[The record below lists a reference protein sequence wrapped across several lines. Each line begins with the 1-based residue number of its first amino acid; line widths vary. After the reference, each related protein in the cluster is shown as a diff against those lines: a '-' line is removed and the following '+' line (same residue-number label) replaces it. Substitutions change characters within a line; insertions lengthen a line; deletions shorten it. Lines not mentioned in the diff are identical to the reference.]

1 MKEYLKRK
9 FWKNIYRRSL
19 NNWYKRNFSS
29 PSPEFV
35 KHEIIKKNNLNNS
48 LWIETGTYYGD
59 TTNLLSNISS
69 EVISIEAD
77 KRLYEL
83 AVKKFQNTKNIKIIN
98 DRSQSVLEEI
108 LKNNENHKNLCLYL
122 DAHLCM
128 DHLTKT
134 PTFKEENLET
144 PIMVELNIIENYLK
158 KFDKVNILV
167 DDIRLFDGKTQNYP
181 NLNVIVDWAR
191 KNNSNWFIE
200 HDIFIIK
207 FEAS

>member
-29 PSPEFV
+29 PSPEFI

-77 KRLYEL
+77 KRLYDL
-83 AVKKFQNTKNIKIIN
+83 AIKKFQNIKNIKIIN
-98 DRSQSVLEEI
+98 DKSQSVLEEI
-108 LKNNENHKNLCLYL
+108 LKNNVNHKNLCLYL

>member
-1 MKEYLKRK
+1 MKEYLKKK
-9 FWKNIYRRSL
+9 FWKYINRRSL
-19 NNWYKRNFSS
+19 NNWFKRNFSS

-35 KHEIIKKNNLNNS
+35 KHEIIKKNNLDNS
-48 LWIETGTYYGD
+48 FWIETGTYYGD
-59 TTNLLSNISS
+59 TTKLLSNISD

-77 KRLYEL
+77 KRLYDL
-83 AVKKFQNTKNIKIIN
+83 AVKKFQNIKNIKIIN
-98 DRSQSVLEEI
+98 DKSQSVIEET
-108 LKNNENHKNLCLYL
+108 LKNIENHKNLCLYL

-128 DHLTKT
+128 DHLTRT

-158 KFDKVNILV
+158 KFNKVNILV

-181 NLNVIVDWAR
+181 DLNVIVDWAR

-207 FEAS
+207 FETS